1 MRIGIY
7 FGNSTP
13 QAGGAHTLL
22 VDLLKEV
29 GEMATV
35 SEHRY
40 IVFCEPSASATT
52 SLTVAEA
59 NIEVVPVSRPSRV
72 ATWLKYSLMRI
83 MKFSPLARYVRRW
96 PGPVERMARLH
107 DVQLIWFVGS
117 VEYEIP
123 DIPFVATM
131 LDLQHRLQPYFP
143 EVGVREAW
151 DAREHFFK
159 YSLQRASFCVTGT
172 ETGKREIENLYQIPS
187 SRIRVLPLP
196 APRFARNALPSTID
210 VRSRFGID
218 GEYVFYPAQFWAHK
232 NHINLVLALVWLKE
246 KRDVRISL
254 VLTGSDHGNL
264 SFVRQF
270 VIGRGLT
277 DQVIFPGFVS
287 EEELIALYQQSLA
300 LTFVTYFGPDNIP
313 PLEAFALGCPVI
325 ASSVSGA
332 QEQLGENVIHVDPS
346 DPESIAKAILSLHN
360 DQELRS
366 RLMAAGI
373 ERASKWTSLH
383 YVKGMFELFDEFARV
398 RRNWA

>member
-1 MRIGIY
+1 MR
-7 FGNSTP
+7 
-13 QAGGAHTLL
+13 L
-22 VDLLKEV
+22 
-29 GEMATV
+29 
-35 SEHRY
+35 
-40 IVFCEPSASATT
+40 
-52 SLTVAEA
+52 
-59 NIEVVPVSRPSRV
+59 
-72 ATWLKYSLMRI
+72 
-83 MKFSPLARYVRRW
+83 MKFSPLARHVRRLR
-96 PGPVERMARLH
+96 GPLERTARRH
-107 DVQLIWFVGS
+107 HVQLIWFVGS

-159 YSLQRASFCVTGT
+159 YSLQRAAYCVTGT
-172 ETGKREIENLYQIPS
+172 ETGKREIENLYQVPG

-196 APRFARNALPSTID
+196 LPRFARNALPSTID

-246 KRDVRISL
+246 NRNVRISL

-264 SFVRQF
+264 SYVKQY
-270 VIGRGLT
+270 VTDRGLT
-277 DQVIFPGFVS
+277 DQVVFAGFVS
-287 EEELIALYQQSLA
+287 EEELIALYRQSLA

-332 QEQLGENVIHVDPS
+332 QEQLGENVMHVDPS
-346 DPESIAKAILSLHN
+346 DPESIAQAILDLHA
-360 DQELRS
+360 DPELRS
-366 RLMAAGI
+366 RLMVAGI
-373 ERASKWTSLH
+373 KRASKWTSSH
-383 YVKGMFELFDEFARV
+383 YIKGMFGLFDEFARV
-398 RRNWA
+398 RRNWE